1 MSDSPE
7 APEGF
12 LLEHNAIPSH
22 AWSLLEKWLQ
32 DYDKWEEHSV
42 NQHRPVAQ
50 FGGCKY
56 DYHNDVVVMVDST
69 TKSGTPPIPEIFE
82 RLLLHPVREILPDI
96 CFTQC
101 IINDYIE
108 ASTIIPWHKDDAA
121 FGDTILVYTFLDG
134 RPLHLRCNTR
144 KPDDDATTTPIHD
157 DRESTLTYTA
167 YPRHCSRYILRGSA
181 RENWEHSVP
190 GGKGRRVS
198 FTFRTLRSAK

>member
-1 MSDSPE
+1 MSNSPE

-12 LLEHNAIPSH
+12 LLEHNAITSH
-22 AWSLLEKWLQ
+22 AWSLLEKWLT

-50 FGGCKY
+50 FGGCNY
-56 DYHNDVVVMVDST
+56 DYHKDVVD
-69 TKSGTPPIPEIFE
+69 TKTGTPPIPEIFE
-82 RLLLHPVREILPDI
+82 RLLLDPVREILPDI

-101 IINDYIE
+101 IINDYRE

-134 RPLHLRCNTR
+134 RPLHLRCK
-144 KPDDDATTTPIHD
+144 KPDDDATTPIHD
-157 DRESTLTYTA
+157 ARESTLTYSA
-167 YPRHCSRYILRGSA
+167 YPRHCSRYILRGPA

-198 FTFRTLRSAK
+198 FTFRTLRNAK